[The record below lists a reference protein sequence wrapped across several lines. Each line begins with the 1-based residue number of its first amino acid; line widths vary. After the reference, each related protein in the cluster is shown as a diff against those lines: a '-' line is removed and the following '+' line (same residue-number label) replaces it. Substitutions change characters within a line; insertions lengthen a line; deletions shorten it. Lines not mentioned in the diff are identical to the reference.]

1 MAAAPIHIGRLS
13 ASRAGRVLRALG
25 RVMTDSEQTGEIVV
39 GEEITG
45 QAQLRYWVKN
55 GIFDEGEGIDLLR
68 DRPEIAELDLAPLRD
83 LSDGTLGRE
92 FARFL
97 DDNEIQLEGLAQPT
111 PYTEGDA
118 EAYLMRRIRQCH
130 DLWHVLAGLGT
141 AGHQEVLVH
150 CFSIAQTG
158 LPFSLIVISM
168 GSLKHMVLEGRW
180 RVLTHET
187 RQAYRSGRDA
197 SPLLTAYWERRW
209 SLPLSEVRKEF
220 GILPMNASA

>member
-1 MAAAPIHIGRLS
+1 
-13 ASRAGRVLRALG
+13 
-25 RVMTDSEQTGEIVV
+25 MTDSEQTGEIVV

-45 QAQLRYWVKN
+45 QAQLRYWVKS
-55 GIFDEGEGIDLLR
+55 GIFDEGEGVDLLR
-68 DRPEIAELDLAPLRD
+68 DRPEIAELDLGPLRD

-111 PYTEGDA
+111 PYTDGDV

-158 LPFSLIVISM
+158 LPFSLIIISL

-187 RQAYRSGRDA
+187 RRAYRSGRDA
-197 SPLLTAYWERRW
+197 SSLLTAYWERRW
-209 SLPLSEVRKEF
+209 SQPLSEVRKEF